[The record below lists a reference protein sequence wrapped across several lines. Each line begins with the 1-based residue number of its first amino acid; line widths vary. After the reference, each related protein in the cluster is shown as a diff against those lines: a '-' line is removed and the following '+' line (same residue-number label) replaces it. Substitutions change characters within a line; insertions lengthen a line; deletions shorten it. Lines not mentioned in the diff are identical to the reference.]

1 MDARRGVTA
10 ALALALAVAA
20 AGVSLG
26 PVHTY
31 AATTFT
37 VTTASDLATTN
48 AACTNPCSLRQAIQD
63 ANGSSGNVV
72 ITFAVPGPFNL
83 NGTANGSLHITGVET
98 SLSING
104 QADGSTVIHQDG
116 ADRVVLISSLGIIV
130 TLTDLTLTGGHAI
143 GSLNSGDDGYGGAI
157 DINTAATVTL
167 INDSLAGNTADNGGG
182 GIDNNT
188 TSGLTL
194 LGTTVSGNTSGL
206 EGGGIDD
213 NTAATLTVINSTISG
228 NTATTLGGGAIAA
241 ITAAK
246 VTLVNDT
253 VTGNTTTPSTVAFGA
268 VQATGTGASTISNT
282 IVSGN
287 TGNNCAG
294 SVTDSGNNLEQGT
307 SCGFT
312 TNAQHGDPLLGPLQN
327 NGGLTKTMALDPG
340 SPAIFAGSDTVCAA
354 SIAATTPGAGGADQ
368 RGANRSQGTHC
379 DIGAFEVVATTT
391 ALTAPSSPIAG
402 QPTALKATV
411 NAAQLI
417 PGPASGT
424 VSFYEGTTLLGTA
437 TLGADATATLTTS
450 NLTAGTQTVTARY
463 NQTPLFLASA
473 SAAATLAVGTS
484 VPEVGAG
491 LPWVPA
497 GALVVLGLGLIAAV
511 EARRRR

>member
-1 MDARRGVTA
+1 MDARRGA
-10 ALALALAVAA
+10 AAGLALAVAVA
-20 AGVSLG
+20 ALSLG
-26 PVHTY
+26 QVHTD

-37 VTTASDLATTN
+37 VTTASDLATAN
-48 AACTNPCSLRQAIQD
+48 ATCANPCSLRQAITD
-63 ANGSSGNVV
+63 ANATTGDVV

-83 NGTANGSLHITGVET
+83 NGTANGSLKVNGTET
-98 SLSING
+98 TVSING
-104 QADGSTVIHQDG
+104 QSDGSTVIHQDG
-116 ADRVVLISSLGIIV
+116 TDRVLLVSSSGITV
-130 TLTDLTLTGGHAI
+130 TLTDLALTGGHAI
-143 GSLNSGDDGYGGAI
+143 GSINSGDDGYGGAI
-157 DINTAATVTL
+157 DINSGATVVL
-167 INDSLAGNTADNGGG
+167 VNDWLVTNTADNGGG

-213 NTAATLTVINSTISG
+213 NTVATLTAINSTISG
-228 NTATTLGGGAIAA
+228 NTGGTGGGGAIAA

-253 VTGNTTTPSTVAFGA
+253 IITNTTTPSTVAFGA

-294 SVTDSGNNLEQGT
+294 IVTDSGNNLEQGS

-312 TNAQHGDPLLGPLQN
+312 TNAQHGDPLLGPLQD
-327 NGGLTKTMALDPG
+327 NGGLTPTMALNPG

-354 SIAATTPGAGGADQ
+354 SSAAAPPGAGGVDQ
-368 RGANRSQGTHC
+368 RGAHRPQGTHC

-391 ALTAPSSPIAG
+391 ALAAPSTAIAG
-402 QPTALKATV
+402 QATALTATV
-411 NAAQLI
+411 TAAQLI

-424 VSFYEGTTLLGTA
+424 VSFFEGTTLLGTA
-437 TLGADATATLTTS
+437 TLAADATATLTTS
-450 NLTAGTQTVTARY
+450 NLTAGTQSVTARY
-463 NQTPLFLASA
+463 NQTPLFLAST
-473 SAAATLAVGTS
+473 SAAGTLAVATS

-491 LPWVPA
+491 VPWLPA
-497 GALVVLGLGLIAAV
+497 GALLALGLGLMAAA
-511 EARRRR
+511 ESRRRR